1 MQGGMEEGRRAVESN
16 PKNVL
21 QRDNLALYA
30 LYAGDFDTAAREEE
44 AALQLNP
51 SFEKGLSTLALAQFA
66 QGHIPQSTE
75 TYQRLQGLSAW
86 GASQAATGL
95 ADIAL
100 YQGRF
105 SNAARILAKT
115 VAGDPTNKDGEGTS
129 NKPRTLRATVPGRVR
144 K

>member
-1 MQGGMEEGRRAVESN
+1 
-16 PKNVL
+16 
-21 QRDNLALYA
+21 
-30 LYAGDFDTAAREEE
+30 FDTAAREEA

-75 TYQRLQGLSAW
+75 TYQRLQGLSAR

-100 YQGRF
+100 YEGRF
-105 SNAARILAKT
+105 SNAAEILAKA
-115 VAGDPTNKDGEGTS
+115 VAGDLANKDAEGAADKLS
-129 NKPRTLRATVPGRVR
+129 TLAATLAAMGRKGPAVSATERALAQSRP
-144 K
+144 

>member
-30 LYAGDFDTAAREEE
+30 LYGGDFATAAREEE

-51 SFEKGLSTLALAQFA
+51 SFEKGLSTLAVAQFA

-75 TYQRLQGLSAW
+75 RYQRLQGLSAW

-95 ADIAL
+95 ADSAL
-100 YQGRF
+100 DQSPF
-105 SNAARILAKT
+105 SNAAEIVCKA
-115 VAGDPTNKDGEGTS
+115 VAGD
-129 NKPRTLRATVPGRVR
+129 L
-144 K
+144 